1 MTSKEVPSVAT
12 CGSSDWTSVSSMM
25 FRVPPCAVPAAEEA
39 VPEAEEAATEPEE
52 PPQAVRASAAEV
64 TPAAARKLRREI
76 RRSNLIDVS
85 PLFTALVL
93 YSAKA
98 SRSKITQG
106 MSVPPSG
113 TLHTLVLWRH
123 YTAPFRK
130 RKGVLQNLSA
140 GCVHFC
146 GLSNVAPKKY
156 PDFCTISIHE
166 RISLFNKYT

>member
-1 MTSKEVPSVAT
+1 
-12 CGSSDWTSVSSMM
+12 M

-39 VPEAEEAATEPEE
+39 VPEAEEAATELEE

-85 PLFTALVL
+85 PLFTALAL

-98 SRSKITQG
+98 LCSKNTQG

-113 TLHTLVLWRH
+113 TLHALVLWTH
-123 YTAPFRK
+123 YTSVFSERK
-130 RKGVLQNLSA
+130 EFFENLSSSNT
-140 GCVHFC
+140 HFC
-146 GLSNVAPKKY
+146 GLSNILPEVFLG
-156 PDFCTISIHE
+156 FCIIFTLEH
-166 RISLFNKYT
+166 ISLKERFN

>member
-1 MTSKEVPSVAT
+1 MAVTKIRKMSSWTLLIVSLISIVVLGMFFGGGITNPGEEMKEYVYT
-12 CGSSDWTSVSSMM
+12 GLLLNWTSALFFVTIICMVL
-25 FRVPPCAVPAAEEA
+25 FAVWQFITLLKVNPK
-39 VPEAEEAATEPEE
+39 
-52 PPQAVRASAAEV
+52 SA
-64 TPAAARKLRREI
+64 L
-76 RRSNLIDVS
+76 S
-85 PLFTALVL
+85 ALVL

-98 SRSKITQG
+98 SRSKNTQG

-113 TLHTLVLWRH
+113 TLHALVLWRH

-146 GLSNVAPKKY
+146 GLSNVAPKKS